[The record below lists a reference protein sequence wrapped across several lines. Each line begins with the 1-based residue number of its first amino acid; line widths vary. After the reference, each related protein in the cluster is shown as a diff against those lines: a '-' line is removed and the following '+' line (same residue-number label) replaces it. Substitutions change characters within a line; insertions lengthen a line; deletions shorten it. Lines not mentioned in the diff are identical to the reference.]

1 MLDEFIPYGR
11 HQIIQDDIDS
21 VVNVLKNHN
30 LTQGDQVPKFELG
43 IIKKVSSKYAI
54 AVNSATSALH
64 LSCLALGVNNK
75 DYVWTSPISFVASA
89 NCALYCGAKVDFV
102 DIDPSTGL
110 ISMDSLKKKLESA
123 KLKNC
128 LPKVFIPVHLGGA
141 SCEMKEI
148 YKLSKIYGF
157 YIIEDASHAIGGR
170 YNNQPVGNCKYSSIT
185 VFSFHPVKIIT
196 SGEGGMV
203 TTNDLSLANKI
214 KKLRSHGI
222 VKNPEEFLVKEDYP
236 WKYEQQMLGFNYR
249 MNDIQASLGISQLKR
264 LEDIVIE
271 RNRQL
276 TIYKDIFSDTPLTF
290 QKVPKNVYSSFH
302 LAIIKIP
309 KEFSGKYLDIFK
321 GIRSLG
327 VGIQLHYIP
336 IYKHPF
342 FAKFKFNKEN
352 FPGAEDYASRSISI
366 PLFPG
371 LEKKHQYKV
380 KEAFDRVLL

>member
-1 MLDEFIPYGR
+1 MFDEYIPYGR

-21 VVNVLKNHN
+21 VVDVLKNHN
-30 LTQGDQVPKFELG
+30 LTQGDQVPKFELD

-64 LSCLALGVNNK
+64 ISCLALGVNNN

-110 ISMDSLKKKLESA
+110 ISLDSLKNKLESA
-123 KLKNC
+123 KSKNC
-128 LPKVFIPVHLGGA
+128 LPKVVIPVHLGGA
-141 SCEMKEI
+141 SCDMKEI
-148 YKLSKIYGF
+148 YKLSMIYGF
-157 YIIEDASHAIGGR
+157 YIIEDASHAIGGK
-170 YNNQPVGNCKYSSIT
+170 YNNQPVGSCKYSSIT

-203 TTNDLSLANKI
+203 TTNDSSLANKI

-222 VKNPEEFLVKEDYP
+222 VKDSEEFLIKEDYP
-236 WKYEQQMLGFNYR
+236 WKYEQQLLGFNYR

-264 LEDIVIE
+264 LENIVIE

-276 TIYKDIFSDTPLTF
+276 NIYKDIFSDTPLTF
-290 QKVPKNVYSSFH
+290 QKIPKNVYSSFH

-309 KEFSGKYLDIFK
+309 REFSEKYLDIFK
-321 GIRSLG
+321 GIRSCG

-336 IYKHPF
+336 IYKHPY
-342 FAKFKFNKEN
+342 FAKFKFNKDN

-371 LEKKHQYKV
+371 LEKKHQFKV